1 MRDRHPTDVCAGRFA
16 SSCEGRV
23 RGVRGMLERLEELA
37 GHVEFS
43 SEPGDGFHIAAF
55 MPADASHRER
65 ESAPTP

>member
-1 MRDRHPTDVCAGRFA
+1 
-16 SSCEGRV
+16 
-23 RGVRGMLERLEELA
+23 MLERLEELA